1 MTMKRRVDLCWQLCG
16 VLVLAGGWLVAP
28 AAAQSASAKA
38 ASTPQA
44 VATRLLFQ
52 DEQASTLRWADLR
65 VGGGLS
71 LGDVQEVAG
80 FPKLDPQRQRLV
92 QMEAVDG
99 WLLVGVRDD
108 AGGTFQSGW
117 VLVETGVVQ
126 ESHGDHF
133 DWRYAG
139 PPRVRAV
146 CLDDQQG
153 NPAHLYV
160 YDGVFYLANDRRGGV
175 TRLDPRSIRPGDSP
189 QDICAKAKFYSAGGG
204 HITLAAV
211 KDRVLYATWIDREGE
226 HAGRVDVVP
235 LSGPHEGQHAY
246 ALSLPSGGLHGATTA
261 GGKVFFAPAVGICW
275 VAADLA
281 PRPHAPQPPVHHL
294 DLGTDGERPR
304 RTGGFATLGAYVAFV
319 TGGGP
324 DAALYVI
331 DAAAKEP
338 QPIRVPV
345 PMAEGNRPAGLR
357 LVRPRASTP
366 VALLFHDHPADVDA
380 PNLMT
385 IVALDPNGD
394 GDWRDAKVQQELEV
408 GPSRVQD
415 HAGHHA
421 VAFDADGRRAIV
433 SNPGDG
439 TLAVY
444 SFDQSRL
451 VAQFTVG
458 GCPAKLVAIGGREHA
473 H

>member
-1 MTMKRRVDLCWQLCG
+1 MRRG
-16 VLVLAGGWLVAP
+16 IMGSLVAVTMFTGWIAYGTRTANAQSP
-28 AAAQSASAKA
+28 RAAASSV
-38 ASTPQA
+38 PQV

-52 DEQASTLRWADLR
+52 DEQACMLRWADLR

-71 LGDVQEVAG
+71 LSAVQEVAG

-92 QMEAVDG
+92 QMEAAHG
-99 WLLVGVRDD
+99 FLLVGVRDD
-108 AGGTFQSGW
+108 AEGTFQSGW

-139 PPRVRAV
+139 PPRVRAM

-160 YDGVFYLANDRRGGV
+160 YDGVFYVANDKRGGV
-175 TRLDPRSIRPGDSP
+175 TRLDPRSIRAEDTPEA
-189 QDICAKAKFYSAGGG
+189 IRRNATFYAAGGG

-211 KDRVLYATWIDREGE
+211 QERVLYATWIDREGE
-226 HAGRVDVVP
+226 NAGRVDVVP
-235 LSGPHEGQHAY
+235 LGGPHAGQRAY
-246 ALSLPSGGLHGATTA
+246 SLFLPSGGLHGATTA
-261 GGKVFFAPAVGICW
+261 GGKVFFAPAAGVCW
-275 VAADLA
+275 VAADLS
-281 PRPHAPQPPVHHL
+281 PTSHSPPPPVHHL
-294 DLGTDGERPR
+294 DLGSDGERPR
-304 RTGGFATLGAYVAFV
+304 RTGGFTTLGTQVAFV

-324 DAALYVI
+324 EAALYLL
-331 DAAAKEP
+331 DASAQEP
-338 QPIRVPV
+338 QPIRVSI

-357 LVRPRASTP
+357 LVRPRASAP
-366 VALLFHDHPADVDA
+366 LAFVFHDHPADVDA
-380 PNLMT
+380 PNRLT

-394 GDWRDAKVQQELEV
+394 GHWHDAKVQQELEV

-421 VAFDADGRRAIV
+421 VSFDADGRRAMV
-433 SNPGDG
+433 ANPGDG
-439 TLAVY
+439 TLAIY

-451 VAQFTVG
+451 VATFSVG
-458 GCPAKLVAIGGREHA
+458 GVPGKLVAVGGREHA

>member
-1 MTMKRRVDLCWQLCG
+1 MRRFASKLWRVWAVCVMGGCCFAASA
-16 VLVLAGGWLVAP
+16 AGQTP
-28 AAAQSASAKA
+28 AAAASP
-38 ASTPQA
+38 PQA
-44 VATRLLFQ
+44 IATRLLFQ

-71 LGDVQEVAG
+71 LSAVQEVAG

-92 QMEAVDG
+92 QMEAAHG
-99 WLLVGVRDD
+99 FLLVGVRDD
-108 AGGTFQSGW
+108 ADGTFQSGW

-126 ESHGDHF
+126 ESHGDHD
-133 DWRYAG
+133 DWSYAG
-139 PPRVRAV
+139 PPRVRAA

-160 YDGVFYLANDRRGGV
+160 YDGVFYLANDQRGGV
-175 TRLDPRSIRPGDSP
+175 TRLDPRSIRA
-189 QDICAKAKFYSAGGG
+189 QDTAEEIRAKATFFSAGGG

-211 KDRVLYATWIDREGE
+211 QDRVLYATWIDREGE
-226 HAGRVDVVP
+226 NAGRVDVVP
-235 LSGPHEGQHAY
+235 LSGPHTGQRAY
-246 ALSLPSGGLHGATTA
+246 SLILPSGGLHGATA
-261 GGKVFFAPAVGICW
+261 AQGKVFFAPAAGICW
-275 VAADLA
+275 VAADLSPRIDA
-281 PRPHAPQPPVHHL
+281 PPPPVHHL
-294 DLGTDGERPR
+294 DLGKDDERPR
-304 RTGGFATLGAYVAFV
+304 RTGGFTTLGKYVAFT
-319 TGGGP
+319 TGAGP
-324 DAALYVI
+324 DAALYLI
-331 DAAAKEP
+331 DAEAKEP
-338 QPIRVPV
+338 QPMRVSV

-357 LVRPRASTP
+357 LARPRAGSP
-366 VALLFHDHPADVDA
+366 LAFLFHDHAAEVEA
-380 PNLMT
+380 PDRLT

-394 GDWRDAKVQQELEV
+394 GDWRDAKVQQELKV
-408 GPSRVQD
+408 GPSRVQE

-421 VAFDADGRRAIV
+421 ITCDADGRRAIL

-458 GCPAKLVAIGGREHA
+458 GCPAKLVAVGGREHA